1 MKGLTD
7 IPGVRVGH
15 ISDFEAITGC
25 TAILVEG
32 GAVAGVDIRGSA
44 TGSQELDVLSPLHI
58 TPHIHGICL
67 AGGSAF
73 GLEAASGV
81 RNYLEEHGTGF
92 AFGGARVPIVPAAIL
107 FDLGIGKPAVR
118 PTREMGYAAAKAATT
133 DAVVEGSVG
142 AGTGATVGKL
152 RGLAQS
158 MKGGIGS
165 FTVKLGSN
173 VLVSALVA
181 TNAYGDV
188 IDPKTSK
195 VVAGAR
201 KSKESLDFINATEAI
216 RNGVRLSP
224 PTGNTTLGV
233 IATNARLTKAQ
244 ATRLAALAQHG
255 MVRAISPV
263 HTVGDG
269 DLVFAMSVG
278 TQTADFVSLGVAAA
292 DAVGEAILR
301 SVRQAKSLGGIPGL
315 L

>member
-201 KSKESLDFINATEAI
+201 KSKEALDFINATEAI

-278 TQTADFVSLGVAAA
+278 TETADFVSLGVAAA

>member
-44 TGSQELDVLSPLHI
+44 TGSQELDALSPLHI

-188 IDPKTSK
+188 IDPKTAR

-201 KSKESLDFINATEAI
+201 KSKESRDFIDTTEAI
-216 RNGVRLSP
+216 RSGARLSQSAA
-224 PTGNTTLGV
+224 NTTLGV
-233 IATNARLTKAQ
+233 VATNARLTKAQ

-255 MVRAISPV
+255 MVRTISPV
-263 HTVGDG
+263 HTLGDG

-278 TQTADFVSLGVAAA
+278 SETADFVSLGVAAA
-292 DAVGEAILR
+292 DALGEAILR
-301 SVRQAKSLGGIPGL
+301 SVRQAKSLGGVPGL

>member
-44 TGSQELDVLSPLHI
+44 TGSQELDALSPLHI

-188 IDPKTSK
+188 IDPKTAR

-201 KSKESLDFINATEAI
+201 KSKESRDFIDMTEAI
-216 RNGVRLSP
+216 RSGARLSQSAA
-224 PTGNTTLGV
+224 NTTLGV
-233 IATNARLTKAQ
+233 VATNARLTKAQ

-255 MVRAISPV
+255 MVRTISPV
-263 HTVGDG
+263 HTLGDG

-278 TQTADFVSLGVAAA
+278 SETADFVSLGVAAA
-292 DAVGEAILR
+292 DALGEAILR
-301 SVRQAKSLGGIPGL
+301 SVRQAKSLGGVPGL

>member
-7 IPGVRVGH
+7 IPGIRVGH

-25 TAILVEG
+25 TAILVES

-58 TPHIHGICL
+58 TPYIHGICL

-107 FDLGIGKPAVR
+107 FDLGIGKPSVR

-152 RGLAQS
+152 RGLPQS

-165 FTVKLGSN
+165 FTVKLGSECSG
-173 VLVSALVA
+173 LSACRDERVW
-181 TNAYGDV
+181 GRDRSE
-188 IDPKTSK
+188 DGESRCGSSK
-195 VVAGAR
+195 DQRIAGFHR
-201 KSKESLDFINATEAI
+201 C
-216 RNGVRLSP
+216 
-224 PTGNTTLGV
+224 
-233 IATNARLTKAQ
+233 
-244 ATRLAALAQHG
+244 
-255 MVRAISPV
+255 
-263 HTVGDG
+263 DG
-269 DLVFAMSVG
+269 SN
-278 TQTADFVSLGVAAA
+278 S
-292 DAVGEAILR
+292 
-301 SVRQAKSLGGIPGL
+301 
-315 L
+315 

>member
-44 TGSQELDVLSPLHI
+44 TGSQELDALSPLHI

-133 DAVVEGSVG
+133 EAVVEGSVG

-188 IDPKTSK
+188 IDPKTAR

-201 KSKESLDFINATEAI
+201 KSKESRDFIDTTEAI
-216 RNGVRLSP
+216 RSGARLSQP
-224 PTGNTTLGV
+224 AGNTTLGV
-233 IATNARLTKAQ
+233 VATNARLTKAQ

-255 MVRAISPV
+255 MVRTISPV
-263 HTVGDG
+263 HTLGDG

-278 TQTADFVSLGVAAA
+278 SETADFVSLGVAAA
-292 DAVGEAILR
+292 DALGEAILR
-301 SVRQAKSLGGIPGL
+301 SVRQAKSLGGVPGL

>member
-7 IPGVRVGH
+7 ILGVRVGH

-58 TPHIHGICL
+58 TPRIHGICL

-81 RNYLEEHGTGF
+81 RNYLEEQGTGF

-107 FDLGIGKPAVR
+107 FDLGIGKPTVR

-165 FTVKLGSN
+165 FTLKVGPN
-173 VLVSALVA
+173 VLVSALVV

-188 IDPKTSK
+188 IDPKTAK
-195 VVAGAR
+195 VIAGAR
-201 KSKESLDFINATEAI
+201 KSKESREFIDATEAI
-216 RNGVRLSP
+216 RSGVRLSRP
-224 PTGNTTLGV
+224 AVNTTLGV
-233 IATNARLTKAQ
+233 IATNARLTKSE

-255 MVRAISPV
+255 MVRTISPV

-269 DLVFAMSVG
+269 DLVFALSVG
-278 TQTADFVSLGVAAA
+278 SETADFVSLGVAAA
-292 DAVGEAILR
+292 DALQEAILR
-301 SVRQAKSLGGIPGL
+301 SVRQSKSLGGVPSL

>member
-7 IPGVRVGH
+7 IPGIRVGH

-44 TGSQELDVLSPLHI
+44 TGSQETDVLSPLHI
-58 TPHIHGICL
+58 APHIHGICL

-81 RNYLEEHGTGF
+81 RNYLEGNGTGF

-107 FDLGIGKPAVR
+107 FDLGIGKPGVR
-118 PTREMGYAAAKAATT
+118 PTREMGYAAAKAATAE
-133 DAVVEGSVG
+133 AVAEGSVG

-152 RGLAQS
+152 RGLAQG

-165 FTVKLGSN
+165 FTVKLGPR

-188 IDPKTSK
+188 IDPKSGK

-201 KSKESLDFINATEAI
+201 RSKESREFIDATAAI
-216 RNGVRLSP
+216 RNGARLSP
-224 PTGNTTLGV
+224 PAGNTTLGV
-233 IATNARLTKAQ
+233 VATNARLTKSE
-244 ATRLAALAQHG
+244 ATKLAALAQHG
-255 MVRAISPV
+255 MVRTISPV
-263 HTVGDG
+263 HTLGDG

-278 TQTADFVSLGVAAA
+278 AETADFVSLGVAAA
-292 DAVGEAILR
+292 DALSEAILR
-301 SVRQAKSLGGIPGL
+301 SVRQARALGGVPGL

>member
-44 TGSQELDVLSPLHI
+44 TGSQELDALSPLHI

-152 RGLAQS
+152 RGLAQC

-188 IDPKTSK
+188 IDPKTAR

-201 KSKESLDFINATEAI
+201 KSKESRDFIDTTEAI
-216 RNGVRLSP
+216 RSGARLSQP
-224 PTGNTTLGV
+224 AGNTTLGV
-233 IATNARLTKAQ
+233 VATNARLTKAQ

-255 MVRAISPV
+255 MVRTISPV
-263 HTVGDG
+263 HTLGDG

-278 TQTADFVSLGVAAA
+278 SETADFVSLGVAAA
-292 DAVGEAILR
+292 DALGEAILR
-301 SVRQAKSLGGIPGL
+301 SVRQAKSLGGVPGL

>member
-44 TGSQELDVLSPLHI
+44 TGSQELNVLSPLHI

-201 KSKESLDFINATEAI
+201 KSKEALDFINATEAI

-278 TQTADFVSLGVAAA
+278 TETADFVSLGVAAA